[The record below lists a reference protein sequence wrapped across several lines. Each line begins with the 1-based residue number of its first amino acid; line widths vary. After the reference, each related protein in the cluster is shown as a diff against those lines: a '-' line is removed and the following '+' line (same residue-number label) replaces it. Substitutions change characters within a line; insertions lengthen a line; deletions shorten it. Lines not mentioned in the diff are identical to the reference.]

1 MAPWGANLVTMNGL
15 TRVGEKVT
23 IGLPMPN
30 PQEQP
35 KFYVNRLLGPRPT
48 FPMDITD
55 DERALMAEHGTYWR
69 ERMAEGRVVVFGPV
83 LDPKGVWGL
92 GVMRV
97 RDEAELQAITNADPV
112 ILANRGFRY
121 ESLPMMTAVLPE

>member
-1 MAPWGANLVTMNGL
+1 MA
-15 TRVGEKVT
+15 
-23 IGLPMPN
+23 N

-48 FPMDITD
+48 FPMDITEE
-55 DERALMAEHGTYWR
+55 ERALMAEHGQYWR
-69 ERMAEGRVVVFGPV
+69 RQMAEGRVVVFGPV

-92 GVMRV
+92 GVVRV

-112 ILANRGFRY
+112 ILADRGFRY

>member
-1 MAPWGANLVTMNGL
+1 M
-15 TRVGEKVT
+15 
-23 IGLPMPN
+23 
-30 PQEQP
+30 
-35 KFYVNRLLGPRPT
+35 NRLLGPRPT

-55 DERALMAEHGTYWR
+55 DERALMAEHGAYWR
-69 ERMAEGRVVVFGPV
+69 QRMAEGKVVVFGPV

-97 RDEAELQAITNADPV
+97 RDEAELQALTNADPV

-121 ESLPMMTAVLPE
+121 ESLPMMAAVLPE